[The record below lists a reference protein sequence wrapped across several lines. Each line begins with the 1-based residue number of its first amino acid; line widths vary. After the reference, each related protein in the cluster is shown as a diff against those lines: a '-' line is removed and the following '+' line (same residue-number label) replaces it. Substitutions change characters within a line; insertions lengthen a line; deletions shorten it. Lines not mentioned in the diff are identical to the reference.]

1 MKLIFIFILTLSSLS
16 TFAGEIKVMDIGS
29 KDLFTYDRIE
39 PELIIDHK
47 SLKAGVNVKLS
58 SGFLSEYLPRDNSV
72 LLNSLSF
79 NTETGEILL
88 NHENKT
94 ILCGILKKKENG
106 SFYKNVRMTGD
117 CRFDQ
122 RYEEQVTRVSDIL
135 TRVQVLEIYL
145 TF

>member
-1 MKLIFIFILTLSSLS
+1 
-16 TFAGEIKVMDIGS
+16 MDIGS

-39 PELIIDHK
+39 PELIIDHN

-58 SGFLSEYLPRDNSV
+58 SGFLSEYLPQDNSV

-106 SFYKNVRMTGD
+106 SFYKNVRMTGA

-122 RYEEQVTRVSDIL
+122 RYEEQLTRVSDIL